1 MTDFP
6 TLSPAQEA
14 LLQAAERLLAEK
26 GLGAVSTRE
35 IAREAGQKN
44 HSAVNYHFGSMDG
57 LIEAVLDYRMV
68 PLNEH
73 RRMLLAELTATGK
86 EGDLRSLVS
95 LIVEPL
101 ANELL
106 RPAEDSGYLRL
117 LAQLMSV
124 GEWQSL
130 FTVHPHR
137 SSVLLESGAYLQAI
151 MRETLPDEIVLE
163 RLRLLGLHAINAVTE
178 WDGMVRRGELTLNRD
193 ELSWRVTNLID
204 YLAAA
209 LVAERHTNN

>member
-1 MTDFP
+1 MTDLP

-68 PLNEH
+68 PLNE
-73 RRMLLAELTATGK
+73 RRRAMLEELTATGR
-86 EGDLRSLVS
+86 ENDLRALVE
-95 LIVEPL
+95 IVVEPL

-106 RPAEDSGYLRL
+106 RPAEESGYLRL

-137 SSVLLESGAYLQAI
+137 SSVLLESGAYLQSV
-151 MRETLPDEIVLE
+151 MQQTLPDDIVFE

-178 WDGMVRRGELTLNRD
+178 WDGMGRRGELTLTREN
-193 ELSWRVTNLID
+193 LSWRVTNLID

-209 LVAERHTNN
+209 LVAEHHKSN